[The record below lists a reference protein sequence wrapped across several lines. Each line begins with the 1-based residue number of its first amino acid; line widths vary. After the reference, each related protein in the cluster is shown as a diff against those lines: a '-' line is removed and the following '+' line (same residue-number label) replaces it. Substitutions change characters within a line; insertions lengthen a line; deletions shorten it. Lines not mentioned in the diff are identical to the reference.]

1 MFAMIDSACDPCY
14 HQITKYEGEI
24 DMADAVLFTCVGTTD
39 PVRGYR
45 DGSMLHIM
53 RHYRPKKVYVF
64 LTEEMGK
71 DEEKDHRYSKAIQ
84 YAQEHWENYDVAHTL
99 VYSHVVN
106 PQDLDVVAKPL
117 YDCFDRILQENPES
131 EILINLSSGTPQMK
145 TILSMIAMDGSI
157 RTIKGIQVASPEGKS
172 GTTER
177 TNKDDYAV
185 EEELECNE
193 DEEPSAPNRCTEPKL
208 SSIERDRT
216 RAQVRKLIEQRDYHA
231 LASFS
236 TKLPASIQTLAKHLA
251 LRNDLQSKEAENLS
265 REIEQNLGIDLYP
278 HPGNFKDA
286 KGKQY
291 KELSEYYL
299 LLRNL
304 ERTQRY
310 SEFVLR
316 LNPFVTEMLQYIL
329 QDCLPEHAKGVIVT
343 FYDDENEQRAKFRG
357 SVLQDALPDVA
368 MKLEQKLGKKL
379 DERDFN
385 RDFSM
390 WIGVPLLCIV
400 GFNKV
405 PDFVLETL
413 IACERLNNKRRNRL
427 AHQLHAITE
436 KDIEKFCID
445 SQGKHYKPH
454 ELCHSLGKMLA
465 YAYPEYCDEKLFKIY
480 DTCNAYMI
488 ERL

>member
-157 RTIKGIQVASPEGKS
+157 RIIKGIQVASPEGKS

-251 LRNDLQSKEAENLS
+251 LRNDLQSEEAEKLS
-265 REIEQNLGIDLYP
+265 KEIKQNLGIDLYP
-278 HPGNFKDA
+278 HQGNFKDA

-343 FYDDENEQRAKFRG
+343 FYVGKVKRVKFRG
-357 SVLQDALPDVA
+357 SVLHDVMPDVA
-368 MKLEQKLGKKL
+368 AELETECRFTL
-379 DERDFN
+379 DDRDFGM
-385 RDFSM
+385 RV
-390 WIGVPLLCIV
+390 GVPLLRKICQ
-400 GFNKV
+400 NKV

-413 IACERLNNKRRNRL
+413 IACEQLNNDQRNLL

-445 SQGKHYKPH
+445 SQGKQYKPH

>member
-1 MFAMIDSACDPCY
+1 MFAMIDNVCDPCY

-53 RHYRPKKVYVF
+53 RHYRPKKVYIF

-84 YAQEHWENYDVAHTL
+84 YAKEHWANYDVAHTL

-231 LASFS
+231 LESFS
-236 TKLPASIQTLAKHLA
+236 AKLPVSIQTLAKHLA
-251 LRNDLQSKEAENLS
+251 LRNDLQSEEAEKLS
-265 REIEQNLGIDLYP
+265 KEIKQNLGIDLYP
-278 HPGNFKDA
+278 HQGNFKDA

-304 ERTQRY
+304 EKTQRY

-316 LNPFVTEMLQYIL
+316 LNPFMTVMLQYIL
-329 QDCLPEHAKGVIVT
+329 QDCLPEHAKGVIAT
-343 FYDDENEQRAKFRG
+343 SYDGKVKFRG
-357 SVLQDALPDVA
+357 SVLHDVMPDVA
-368 MKLEQKLGKKL
+368 AELETECRFTL
-379 DERDFN
+379 DDRDFGM
-385 RDFSM
+385 RV
-390 WIGVPLLCIV
+390 GVPLLRKICQ
-400 GFNKV
+400 NKV

-413 IACERLNNKRRNRL
+413 IACERLNNGQRNRL
-427 AHQLHAITE
+427 AHQLHAVTE
-436 KDIEKFCID
+436 QEIEKFCMD

-480 DTCNAYMI
+480 DACNAYMM

>member
-1 MFAMIDSACDPCY
+1 MFAMIDNVCDPCY

-53 RHYRPKKVYVF
+53 RHYRPKKVYIF

-84 YAQEHWENYDVAHTL
+84 YAKEHWANYDVAHTL

-231 LASFS
+231 LESFS
-236 TKLPASIQTLAKHLA
+236 AKLPVSIQTLAKHLA
-251 LRNDLQSKEAENLS
+251 LRNDLQSEEAEKLS
-265 REIEQNLGIDLYP
+265 KEIKQNLGIDLYP
-278 HPGNFKDA
+278 HQGNFKDA

-316 LNPFVTEMLQYIL
+316 LNPFMTVMLQYIL
-329 QDCLPEHAKGVIVT
+329 QDCLPEHAKGVIAT
-343 FYDDENEQRAKFRG
+343 SYDGKVKFRG
-357 SVLQDALPDVA
+357 SVLHDVMPDVA
-368 MKLEQKLGKKL
+368 AELETECRFTL
-379 DERDFN
+379 DDRDFGM
-385 RDFSM
+385 RV
-390 WIGVPLLCIV
+390 GVPLLRKICQ
-400 GFNKV
+400 NKV

-413 IACERLNNKRRNRL
+413 IACERLNNGQRNRL
-427 AHQLHAITE
+427 AHQLHAVTE
-436 KDIEKFCID
+436 QDIETFCMD

-480 DTCNAYMI
+480 DACNAYMM

>member
-1 MFAMIDSACDPCY
+1 MFWNS
-14 HQITKYEGEI
+14 
-24 DMADAVLFTCVGTTD
+24 
-39 PVRGYR
+39 RR
-45 DGSMLHIM
+45 D
-53 RHYRPKKVYVF
+53 
-64 LTEEMGK
+64 
-71 DEEKDHRYSKAIQ
+71 RYSKAVQ
-84 YAQEHWENYDVAHTL
+84 YAKEHWKNYDVAYTL
-99 VYSHVVN
+99 VCSHVVS

-177 TNKDDYAV
+177 TNKGDYAV

-193 DEEPSAPNRCTEPKL
+193 DEDPSAPNRCTEPKL

-216 RAQVRKLIEQRDYHA
+216 RAQVRKLIEQRDYRA

-236 TKLPASIQTLAKHLA
+236 AKLPLSIQNLVNHLA
-251 LRNDLQSKEAENLS
+251 LRNDLQSEEAEKLS
-265 REIEQNLGIDLYP
+265 KEIKQSMGIDLYP
-278 HPGNFKDA
+278 HKGNFKDA
-286 KGKQY
+286 KGRQY

-304 ERTQRY
+304 EKTQRY

-316 LNPFVTEMLQYIL
+316 LNPFLTVMLQYIL
-329 QDCLPEHAKGVIVT
+329 QDCLPEHAKGVLVT
-343 FYDDENEQRAKFRG
+343 SYDGKVKFRG
-357 SVLQDALPDVA
+357 SVLHDVMPDLA
-368 MKLEQKLGKKL
+368 AELETECRFTL
-379 DERDFN
+379 DDRDFGM
-385 RDFSM
+385 RV
-390 WIGVPLLCIV
+390 GVPLLRKIRQ
-400 GFNKV
+400 NKV
-405 PDFVLETL
+405 PDFVLETF
-413 IACERLNNKRRNRL
+413 IACERLNNGERNRL
-427 AHQLHAITE
+427 AHQLHAVTE
-436 KDIEKFCID
+436 QDIESSCMD

-480 DTCNAYMI
+480 DECNAYMM

>member
-84 YAQEHWENYDVAHTL
+84 YAKEHWESYDVAHTL

-278 HPGNFKDA
+278 HQGNFKDA

-343 FYDDENEQRAKFRG
+343 FYVGKVKRVKFRG
-357 SVLQDALPDVA
+357 SVLHDVMPDVA
-368 MKLEQKLGKKL
+368 AELETECRFTL
-379 DERDFN
+379 DDRDFGM
-385 RDFSM
+385 RV
-390 WIGVPLLCIV
+390 GVPLLRKICQ
-400 GFNKV
+400 NKV

-413 IACERLNNKRRNRL
+413 IACEQLNNGERNRL
-427 AHQLHAITE
+427 AHQLRAVTE
-436 KDIEKFCID
+436 KDIEKSCID
-445 SQGKHYKPH
+445 SQGKQYKPH

>member
-84 YAQEHWENYDVAHTL
+84 YAKEHWENYDVAHTL

-251 LRNDLQSKEAENLS
+251 LRNDLQSEEAEKLS
-265 REIEQNLGIDLYP
+265 KEIKQNLGIDLYP
-278 HPGNFKDA
+278 HQGNFKDA

-343 FYDDENEQRAKFRG
+343 FYVGKVKRVKFRG
-357 SVLQDALPDVA
+357 SVLHDVMPDVA
-368 MKLEQKLGKKL
+368 AELETECRFTL
-379 DERDFN
+379 DDRDFGM
-385 RDFSM
+385 RV
-390 WIGVPLLCIV
+390 GVPLLRKICQ
-400 GFNKV
+400 NKV

-413 IACERLNNKRRNRL
+413 IACEQLNNDQRNLL

-436 KDIEKFCID
+436 QDIETYCMD
-445 SQGKHYKPH
+445 SQGKQYKPH

-480 DTCNAYMI
+480 DTCSAYMI

>member
-1 MFAMIDSACDPCY
+1 
-14 HQITKYEGEI
+14 
-24 DMADAVLFTCVGTTD
+24 MADAVLFTCVGTTD

-84 YAQEHWENYDVAHTL
+84 YAKEHWENYDVAHTL

-278 HPGNFKDA
+278 HQGNFKDA

-343 FYDDENEQRAKFRG
+343 FYVEKVKRVKFRG
-357 SVLQDALPDVA
+357 SVLHDVMPDVA
-368 MKLEQKLGKKL
+368 AELETECRFTL
-379 DERDFN
+379 DDRDFGM
-385 RDFSM
+385 RV
-390 WIGVPLLCIV
+390 GVPLLRKICQ
-400 GFNKV
+400 NKV

-413 IACERLNNKRRNRL
+413 IACEQLNNDQRNLL

>member
-84 YAQEHWENYDVAHTL
+84 YAKEHWENYDVAHTL

-265 REIEQNLGIDLYP
+265 KEIKQDLGIDLYP
-278 HPGNFKDA
+278 HQGNFKDA

-343 FYDDENEQRAKFRG
+343 FYVGKVKRVKFRG
-357 SVLQDALPDVA
+357 SVLHDVMPDVA
-368 MKLEQKLGKKL
+368 AELETECRFTL
-379 DERDFN
+379 DDRDFGM
-385 RDFSM
+385 RV
-390 WIGVPLLCIV
+390 GVPLLRKICQ
-400 GFNKV
+400 NKV

-413 IACERLNNKRRNRL
+413 IACEQLNNDQRNLL

-436 KDIEKFCID
+436 QDIETYCMD
-445 SQGKHYKPH
+445 SQGKQYKPH

>member
-1 MFAMIDSACDPCY
+1 
-14 HQITKYEGEI
+14 
-24 DMADAVLFTCVGTTD
+24 MADAVLFTCVGTTD

-84 YAQEHWENYDVAHTL
+84 YAKEHWESYDVAHTL

-278 HPGNFKDA
+278 HQGNFKDA

-343 FYDDENEQRAKFRG
+343 FYVEKVKRVKFRG
-357 SVLQDALPDVA
+357 SVLHDVMPDVA
-368 MKLEQKLGKKL
+368 AELETECRFTL
-379 DERDFN
+379 DDRDFGM
-385 RDFSM
+385 RV
-390 WIGVPLLCIV
+390 GVPLLRKICQ
-400 GFNKV
+400 NKV

-413 IACERLNNKRRNRL
+413 IACEQLNNDQRNLL